1 MIGFYF
7 VYPLAALLFLFWLFL
22 TTPDRPSY

>member
-7 VYPLAALLFLFWLFL
+7 IYPVLALLFLFWLFYSS
-22 TTPDRPSY
+22 PSRPAF